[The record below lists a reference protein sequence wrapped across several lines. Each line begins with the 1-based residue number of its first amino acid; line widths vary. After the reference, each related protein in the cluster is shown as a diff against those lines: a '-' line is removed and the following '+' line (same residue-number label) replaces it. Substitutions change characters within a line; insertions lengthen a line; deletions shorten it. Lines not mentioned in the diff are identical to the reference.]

1 MVANFNDHRFLLSM
15 SAKTAPSQEALREA
29 FNPQGW
35 RADLERTLETTD
47 ALGRRFRAVAEVGQL
62 LPRRTVRGNVPARA

>member
-29 FNPQGW
+29 FNPKGGGPIWSGRLKRRMRWGDAFGRW
-35 RADLERTLETTD
+35 RK
-47 ALGRRFRAVAEVGQL
+47 
-62 LPRRTVRGNVPARA
+62 